1 MASEK
6 ETFEK
11 LISMV
16 ESYTETWKQL
26 SHYITLAK
34 SKKFDEEDENE
45 FLEIKSVITQELE
58 LIMATVE
65 IESPS
70 RADVHDLI
78 GKIPTLQALSEL
90 GGNNVRDIDAQLHR
104 NFIALQ
110 SLMGAVKAQIREL
123 EKKKGKAG
131 SNFTVVLERIENYV
145 ETWKQFQHYLTLG
158 QTGKFDEEDE
168 SQFLEIKSVVLQ
180 ELEEILSMME
190 FDSPSRDEIIDIV
203 GSSVSI
209 AGLAEQNAIAHR
221 NLANKW
227 HKTYIAFHA
236 LIGAIKAQ
244 LQTSDKKD
252 SGPDL
257 SERVA
262 QMENYVETWK
272 QFNHFLG
279 LAKQGSFDEEDE
291 NQFLETKSVI
301 VQEMELISAAGQ
313 IESPTR
319 EDVHGII
326 EGAPSLRYLSSQ
338 KDSTLKSTESSWHK
352 IFIGFQ
358 AVLGQ
363 LKVALQDQGKK
374 KGWSL
379 FGWGKK

>member
-78 GKIPTLQALSEL
+78 GKVPTLQALSEL
-90 GGNNVRDIDAQLHR
+90 GGNNVRDIDAQWHR

-209 AGLAEQNAIAHR
+209 AGLAEQDAIAHR
-221 NLANKW
+221 NLANK
-227 HKTYIAFHA
+227 
-236 LIGAIKAQ
+236 
-244 LQTSDKKD
+244 
-252 SGPDL
+252 
-257 SERVA
+257 
-262 QMENYVETWK
+262 
-272 QFNHFLG
+272 
-279 LAKQGSFDEEDE
+279 
-291 NQFLETKSVI
+291 
-301 VQEMELISAAGQ
+301 
-313 IESPTR
+313 
-319 EDVHGII
+319 
-326 EGAPSLRYLSSQ
+326 
-338 KDSTLKSTESSWHK
+338 
-352 IFIGFQ
+352 
-358 AVLGQ
+358 
-363 LKVALQDQGKK
+363 
-374 KGWSL
+374 
-379 FGWGKK
+379 